1 METKHTFSF
10 QRLVLLSKH
19 SLIIN
24 KKLIGITLAAMIGM
38 IILVL
43 IFFQSMEDF
52 KTWQNRYYETIFAFF
67 FFAWGIIYS
76 SLSFPA
82 FRSKEKSMAYL
93 MLPASSSEKFVFEF
107 LSRIVI
113 YILFMP
119 LLFWTVANLEGTIVH
134 HFVPELTNYRF
145 SFIDPSLTNGTPIE
159 NQGWL
164 AFAFVQG
171 GLFVFIA
178 AFTGASHFTKSSLLK
193 TMAGLSLI
201 AASYALFTYL
211 VVKGTNVE
219 AYHNANKGGMLF
231 IKNEHDAFIF
241 IGFGIMVINLCLLSI
256 AFFRLKEKE
265 A

>member
-1 METKHTFSF
+1 METKYTFSF
-10 QRLVLLSKH
+10 QRLVLLTKH

-24 KKLIGITLAAMIGM
+24 KKLIGITLTAMIGM
-38 IILVL
+38 MVLVL
-43 IFFQSMEDF
+43 IFFQSMESF

-93 MLPASSSEKFVFEF
+93 MLPASSSEKFVFEL

-119 LLFWTVANLEGTIVH
+119 LLFWTVANFEGTIVH
-134 HFVPELTNYRF
+134 QFVPKLTNYRF
-145 SFIDPSLTNGTPIE
+145 SFTDPGFSNGTPIE
-159 NQGWL
+159 NEGWL

-178 AFTGASHFTKSSLLK
+178 AFTGASHFSKSPLLK
-193 TMAGLSLI
+193 TLFAITMIVAGYFIFIYLTFKGLSLNEFDPVKNHIHFIANKNNALIAFAI
-201 AASYALFTYL
+201 AATIL
-211 VVKGTNVE
+211 
-219 AYHNANKGGMLF
+219 
-231 IKNEHDAFIF
+231 
-241 IGFGIMVINLCLLSI
+241 NLCLITI